1 MAVFLIVVSVVLV
14 VAIALIVVGR
24 EARRLDTVAPRTA
37 YLLDAA
43 VQYVADS
50 IAPASQARLSHADVR
65 ALVLLHL
72 ERLSARGLAPEDV
85 TDRRQDLELPL
96 FVDETDE
103 IGYLLGVASA
113 SGLDVEDEDVA
124 AVLAAH
130 LRYLDSVGAIGPRAE
145 L

>member
-1 MAVFLIVVSVVLV
+1 MPVFLIVVSVVLV

-37 YLLDAA
+37 YLLDGA

>member
-1 MAVFLIVVSVVLV
+1 MPVFLIVVSVVLV

-72 ERLSARGLAPEDV
+72 ERLSVKGLVPEDV

-103 IGYLLGVASA
+103 IGYLLGAASA
-113 SGLDVEDEDVA
+113 SGPDVEDEDVA

-130 LRYLDSVGAIGPRAE
+130 LRYLDSVGAVGPRAE

>member
-1 MAVFLIVVSVVLV
+1 MATALTFLAVILV

-37 YLLDAA
+37 YLLDGA
-43 VQYVADS
+43 VQYIAES
-50 IAPASQARLSHADVR
+50 ISPASQNRLSHADVR

-72 ERLSARGLAPEDV
+72 ERLEGRGLAPEDV
-85 TDRRQDLELPL
+85 TDRPQDLELPL

-103 IGYLLGVASA
+103 IGFLLGAASFHD
-113 SGLDVEDEDVA
+113 LQVEDEDVA

-130 LRYLDSVGAIGPRAE
+130 LRYLDSVGAVGPRAE

>member
-1 MAVFLIVVSVVLV
+1 MPVFLIVVSVVLV

-37 YLLDAA
+37 YLLDGA

-72 ERLSARGLAPEDV
+72 ERLEGRGLAPEDV

-130 LRYLDSVGAIGPRAE
+130 LRYLDSVGAVGPRAE

>member
-1 MAVFLIVVSVVLV
+1 MVVLLIVLSVVLV
-14 VAIALIVVGR
+14 VAIALIVIGR

-37 YLLDAA
+37 YLLDGA

-72 ERLSARGLAPEDV
+72 ERFEGRGLAPEDV

-103 IGYLLGVASA
+103 IGYLLGAASA
-113 SGLDVEDEDVA
+113 AGLEVEDEDVA

-130 LRYLDSVGAIGPRAE
+130 LRYLDSVGAVGPRAV

>member
-1 MAVFLIVVSVVLV
+1 LAVFLIVLSVVLV

-37 YLLDAA
+37 YLLDSA

-50 IAPASQARLSHADVR
+50 VAPASQARLSHADVR

-72 ERLSARGLAPEDV
+72 ERFEGRGLAPEDV

-103 IGYLLGVASA
+103 IGYLLGAASA

-130 LRYLDSVGAIGPRAE
+130 LRYLDSVGAVGPRAE
-145 L
+145 F

>member
-1 MAVFLIVVSVVLV
+1 MPVFLIFLSVVLV

-37 YLLDAA
+37 YHLESA
-43 VQYVADS
+43 VAYVSDS
-50 IAPASQARLSHADVR
+50 IAPASQARLTPGEVR
-65 ALVLLHL
+65 SLILLHL
-72 ERLSARGLAPEDV
+72 ERFELRGLAPQDV

-103 IGYLLGVASA
+103 IGYLLGAA
-113 SGLDVEDEDVA
+113 ATAGLDVEDEDVA

-130 LRYLDSVGAIGPRAE
+130 LRYLNSVGAVGPRAE

>member
-1 MAVFLIVVSVVLV
+1 MAVFLIVLSVVLV

-37 YLLDAA
+37 YVLDGA

-50 IAPASQARLSHADVR
+50 IAPASQARLSHPDVR
-65 ALVLLHL
+65 SLILLHL
-72 ERLSARGLAPEDV
+72 DRFEGRGLAPEDV

-103 IGYLLGVASA
+103 IGYLLGAASA
-113 SGLDVEDEDVA
+113 SGLDVQDEDVA

-130 LRYLDSVGAIGPRAE
+130 LRYLDSVGAVGPRAE
-145 L
+145 F

>member
-1 MAVFLIVVSVVLV
+1 LAIFLIVVSVVLV

-37 YLLDAA
+37 YLLDGA

-50 IAPASQARLSHADVR
+50 ITPASQARLSHADVR
-65 ALVLLHL
+65 SLVLLHL
-72 ERLSARGLAPEDV
+72 ERLEGRGLAPEDV
-85 TDRRQDLELPL
+85 IDRRQDLELPL

-113 SGLDVEDEDVA
+113 RGLEVEDEDVA
-124 AVLAAH
+124 AVLTAH
-130 LRYLDSVGAIGPRAE
+130 LRYLDSIGAVGPRAE
-145 L
+145 S